1 MAKAFRYQHLRSL
14 VPDTVPTAE
23 QLREG
28 EIAVNLAAGKEKM
41 FLKNTSGQVI
51 TFITEQQ
58 VEAKIESG
66 SSIPITE
73 KINELSGAIDS
84 NTADIVN
91 LKSQTSTLDASKFG
105 GVSYDS
111 GSKKINFYDSS
122 EDGNL
127 LGYIDATEFIKD
139 GMVDNVEIKSISGK
153 PYLVITF
160 NTDSGKQPIN
170 IPISDFFDARNYY
183 TKDEVDGKL
192 ALKLNVSIYEG
203 DMTVINNRLTS
214 VEEKVTDLKNGI
226 DCGQY

>member
-1 MAKAFRYQHLRSL
+1 MSKAFRYQHLRSL
-14 VPDTVPTAE
+14 VPDTVPSAE

-73 KINELSGAIDS
+73 KINELSGDVS
-84 NTADIVN
+84 VNTADIVN
-91 LKSQTSTLDASKFG
+91 LKSQTSALESSKFG

-111 GSKKINFYDSS
+111 DSKKINFYDSS
-122 EDGNL
+122 SDGNL

-139 GMVDNVEIKSISGK
+139 GMVDNVEIKTISGK
-153 PYLVITF
+153 SYLVITF
-160 NTDSGKQPIN
+160 NTDSGKQPIS
-170 IPISDFFDARNYY
+170 IPVSDFFDASNYY
-183 TKDEVDGKL
+183 TKGEVDGKL
-192 ALKLNVSIYEG
+192 TLKLNVSVYEN
-203 DMTVINNRLTS
+203 DMSSVNNRLTS

-226 DCGQY
+226 ECGEY